1 MMNKTV
7 GIAQPNEEPAAPR
20 RGLWVKS
27 ALAGAIVLALAG
39 AQFVT
44 VGNTTPAQPAL
55 PAMGNVAPINPPS
68 FADIAERVTP
78 AVVNVAV
85 SGELAEEM
93 GPSQFQMPDMPEG
106 TPFHEF
112 FKRFFDE
119 RSRPG
124 HGLGEPKHVQGVG
137 SGFIISPDGY
147 VVTNNHVVDGAD
159 EVNVVL
165 NDGSRYKATVT
176 GRDSK
181 TDLAVLK
188 IDVEKPLPYVE
199 FGDSN
204 KTRVG
209 DWVLAVGN
217 PFGLGGSVTAG
228 IVSARGR
235 DIHSGPFDDYLQV
248 DAPINR
254 GNSGGPLFD
263 SSGRVIGVN
272 TAIFSPSGG
281 SVGIG
286 FAIPSTLA
294 GPVVAQLEKHGQIE
308 RGWLGVQIQ
317 PVTEDVAASFGL
329 KEPKGALVAAV
340 VPDSPA
346 AKSGLLP
353 GDVILSVAGKEID
366 EFKAVPKTIAE
377 TRSGTQVL
385 LEVQRKGSLKNIPV
399 LIGQMPNDDKV
410 AMGKGGDAVGE
421 SQPKLGL
428 YLAPLTPDAREAL
441 KLDPQTQ
448 GVLVVKVE
456 NGSPAEKAGIRPG
469 SVISM
474 VGQHEVNA
482 PAEVVNLVREA
493 AKEERSS
500 VLLLVEKGGERHF
513 VAVRL
518 AT

>member
-1 MMNKTV
+1 MTSKTIGEKQFHGPGAV
-7 GIAQPNEEPAAPR
+7 PKHNR
-20 RGLWVKS
+20 LVKS
-27 ALAGAIVLALAG
+27 ALAWAIVLALAG
-39 AQFVT
+39 AQIIA
-44 VGNTTPAQPAL
+44 VGNATPTQPAV
-55 PAMGNVAPINPPS
+55 PEISNTAPVNPPS
-68 FADIAERVTP
+68 FADVAERVTP

-85 SGELAEEM
+85 SGELGEATGTPRFE
-93 GPSQFQMPDMPEG
+93 MPDFPEG
-106 TPFHEF
+106 TPFREF

-119 RSRPG
+119 RSIPG
-124 HGLGEPKHVQGVG
+124 HGHGGPRQVQGVG
-137 SGFIISPDGY
+137 SGFIISPDGF

-159 EVNVVL
+159 EVKVVL
-165 NDGSRYKATVT
+165 NDGTRYPAKVR
-176 GRDSK
+176 GRDPK

-188 IDVEKPLPYVE
+188 IEADKPLPYVE
-199 FGDSN
+199 LGDSS

-235 DIHSGPFDDYLQV
+235 DIHSGPFDDYLQI

-286 FAIPSTLA
+286 FAIPASLA
-294 GPVVAQLEKHGQIE
+294 GPVVAQLQEHGQID
-308 RGWLGVQIQ
+308 RGWLGVEIQ
-317 PVTEDVAASFGL
+317 AVTDEVAASLGL

-346 AKSGLLP
+346 ARGGLLP
-353 GDVILSVAGKEID
+353 GDLIVSVAGKAVD
-366 EFKAVPKTIAE
+366 EFKMVPKTIAE
-377 TRSGTQVL
+377 TPSGTRVV
-385 LEVQRKGSLKNIPV
+385 LEVNRKGSLKSIPV
-399 LIGQMPNDDKV
+399 VIGQMPGDEKV
-410 AMGKGGDAVGE
+410 AEAAGDVPTGE
-421 SQPKLGL
+421 SQARLGL
-428 YLAPLTPDAREAL
+428 HLAPLTADAREAL
-441 KLDPQTQ
+441 RLAPQTQ
-448 GVLVVKVE
+448 GVLVAKVE
-456 NGSPAEKAGIRPG
+456 NGSPADKAGIRPG

-474 VGQHEVNA
+474 VGQREVNA
-482 PAEVVNLVREA
+482 PADVVRLVREA
-493 AKEERSS
+493 AKEERPS

-518 AT
+518 AS